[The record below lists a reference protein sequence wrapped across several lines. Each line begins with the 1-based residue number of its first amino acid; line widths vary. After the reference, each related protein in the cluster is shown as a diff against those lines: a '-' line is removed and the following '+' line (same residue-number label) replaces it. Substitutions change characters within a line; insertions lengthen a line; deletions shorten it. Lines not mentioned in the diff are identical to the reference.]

1 MVNKKVGK
9 KKRIIKT
16 EMKMQLRKKKSAEI
30 EFITGMFLL
39 IMLTALLVTQLQV
52 GLFRTSASF
61 VEDALAASNL
71 ASAVIDIQE
80 YGRTHTIIIKS
91 PEQAY
96 ELYREAV
103 RQNLKLDDNWE
114 NSNKD
119 LIYGQVEI
127 LQYEVYN
134 VKGKDVTIYSF
145 GAEGEAVTFRKDGV
159 GEVQTPDGTTVEST
173 SVYSRIGFP
182 VKGVFGVEIAAEK
195 QKTVD
200 IVSNF
205 PPKEE

>member
-1 MVNKKVGK
+1 MKKQK
-9 KKRIIKT
+9 K
-16 EMKMQLRKKKSAEI
+16 MMKKKSAEI
-30 EFITGMFLL
+30 EFVTGMFLL
-39 IMLTALLVTQLQV
+39 IMLTVLLVTQLQV
-52 GLFRTSASF
+52 SLFSTSASF

-80 YGRTHTIIIKS
+80 YGRTHTITIKS

-96 ELYREAV
+96 ELYREAI
-103 RQNLKLDDNWE
+103 RQNLQLDDNWE

-119 LIYGQVEI
+119 LICGKVEI
-127 LQYEVYN
+127 LQYQIYN

-145 GAEGEAVTFRKDGV
+145 GAEGDNTAIVKDGL
-159 GEVQTPDGTTVEST
+159 GNVQTPDGTTIEST

-182 VKGVFGVEIAAEK
+182 VKGVFGLEIAAQK

-200 IVSNF
+200 IISNL
-205 PPKEE
+205 PPKEETKE